1 MVIMFILDGYYVYID
16 RFILCL
22 YWDLLNY
29 ILSNISAYVSF
40 ISAYVIIFGLD
51 GYIDVFII
59 SLTDLFYL
67 RKSIVLKPLQ
77 YNIVFIYDVD
87 YDAVTF
93 IESYSPQII
102 EKISEKHVSVEVST
116 LLYDRDLLYLSRV

>member
-1 MVIMFILDGYYVYID
+1 MFILDWQIY
-16 RFILCL
+16 FI
-22 YWDLLNY
+22 WDLLINH
-29 ILSNISAYVSF
+29 ILSNIR
-40 ISAYVIIFGLD
+40 LD

-102 EKISEKHVSVEVST
+102 EKISEKHVSV
-116 LLYDRDLLYLSRV
+116 DRDLLYLSRV